1 MVAHKNFIISWIFI
15 NKIRSIFKTMNRI
28 SIISGYITC
37 KSEISIEIYFLSDN
51 ELFYK
56 NENFF
61 IIFMKYVYNLVK

>member
-37 KSEISIEIYFLSDN
+37 KSEISIEIYFLSDEVMN
-51 ELFYK
+51 CFIEMKIFLLFS
-56 NENFF
+56 
-61 IIFMKYVYNLVK
+61 

>member
-1 MVAHKNFIISWIFI
+1 
-15 NKIRSIFKTMNRI
+15 MNRI

>member
-28 SIISGYITC
+28 SGYITC

-51 ELFYK
+51 ELF
-56 NENFF
+56 
-61 IIFMKYVYNLVK
+61 